1 MENLMRKKINSKFGH
16 GKYQCSIVRTITQ
29 ENRSNFKC
37 NEKPETNKNRKS
49 FFHSL
54 DFNQTLE

>member
-1 MENLMRKKINSKFGH
+1 M